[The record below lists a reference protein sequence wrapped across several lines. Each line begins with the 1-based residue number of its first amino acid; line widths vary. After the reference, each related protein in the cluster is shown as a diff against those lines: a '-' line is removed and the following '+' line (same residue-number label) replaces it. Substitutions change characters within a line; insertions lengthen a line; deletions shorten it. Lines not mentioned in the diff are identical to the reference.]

1 MATLDSDEFDLF
13 DDTTPPRSGAAEA
26 APSSTDDAPPR
37 DEGPGGPSAAPPKRK
52 RKTKSARIDIATEE
66 GPELSAEELEDW
78 RWRLGATAR
87 RSAAAHRRARDA
99 ARAWERLVARA
110 RSEGVPERMVM
121 AAALEADVDLPASE

>member
-1 MATLDSDEFDLF
+1 MATLDSDSFDLF
-13 DDTTPPRSGAAEA
+13 DDTTPPRSDAAEA
-26 APSSTDDAPPR
+26 APPREEGPADPPAAPPR
-37 DEGPGGPSAAPPKRK
+37 RKRKAKPVQTDVAAEEGPG
-52 RKTKSARIDIATEE
+52 
-66 GPELSAEELEDW
+66 LSAEELEDW

-87 RSAAAHRRARDA
+87 RSAAAQRRARDT